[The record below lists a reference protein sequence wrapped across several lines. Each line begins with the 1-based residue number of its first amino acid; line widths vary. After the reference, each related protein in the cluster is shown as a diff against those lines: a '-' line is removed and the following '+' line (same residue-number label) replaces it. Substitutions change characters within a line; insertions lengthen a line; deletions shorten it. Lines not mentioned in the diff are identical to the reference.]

1 VLAKMSMQ
9 PRGAMLRSVPQQPD
23 VWPILQV
30 ANVFVL
36 PGVPEYFEAKLST
49 IVAHFVEG
57 VAPPLTRKV
66 ELRVA
71 ELEIVAALNGVVE
84 AYPTVDFGSYPV
96 DKGEVRTI
104 ITLEADAAR
113 DSAAERIE
121 DALAALLNALPD
133 GVLVGV
139 CAVSSDLSEPIKSP
153 SPAARRS

>member
-1 VLAKMSMQ
+1 MISKDVKRLLLKLNDPMTRALEGAAGLAVG
-9 PRGAMLRSVPQQPD
+9 RGHYEVTVEHL
-23 VWPILQV
+23 L
-30 ANVFVL
+30 L
-36 PGVPEYFEAKLST
+36 KL
-49 IVAHFVEG
+49 
-57 VAPPLTRKV
+57 
-66 ELRVA
+66 
-71 ELEIVAALNGVVE
+71 LEDGTGDAALILSRLDVDPGRVGKALHGVVE